1 MLQIK
6 DCLTLLCHRRPDR
19 TLYLAGAWLPLCS
32 RCTGLYAGFLLSI
45 AWQWFSGGRRR
56 TLLPP
61 RPALEISA
69 VLGIL
74 GILEIFLPGWGI
86 ARDGNPAR
94 LAAGLLTGTS
104 LALFMLPVFNRF
116 FYQPVS
122 RPEKTLRPASY
133 AFPFLFSAVL
143 FLLSSW
149 EHPAA
154 YRLLSATSL
163 LGLLL
168 VYLLI
173 NLMLAS
179 MLLDRPKTD
188 TAGRRRQVFLRLL
201 AALLFLGL
209 EILFLRFNPLRLS
222 AG

>member
-1 MLQIK
+1 MARINN
-6 DCLTLLCHRRPDR
+6 LLALVCHQRPDR
-19 TLYLAGAWLPLCS
+19 TLSIAGALLPLCS
-32 RCTGLYAGFLLSI
+32 RCTGIYAGFLLSI

-69 VLGIL
+69 ALGIL
-74 GILEIFLPGWGI
+74 GGLEVFLPGWGI
-86 ARDGNPAR
+86 MADGNPAR
-94 LAAGLLTGTS
+94 LAAGLLTGTA
-104 LALFMLPVFNRF
+104 LALFLLPVFNRF
-116 FYQPVS
+116 FYQTGPRKE
-122 RPEKTLRPASY
+122 RPPRPTSY
-133 AFPFLFSAVL
+133 AFPFLGAALL

-209 EILFLRFNPLRLS
+209 EILFLRFNPLRLL